1 MSPRIADRFTLIH
14 LRGFVVVLR
23 LSFFSAPTGARM
35 YACFLFDEPFEVFQT
50 NRSNRACHM
59 SRTKSP
65 KTSYRN
71 AFMLV
76 HWFPYLR
83 LCEGCVRNLFRAIT
97 FPAYLAQTFGATKER
112 ILAGA
117 LNTASYSVATGHER
131 NTAKLSKLST
141 SFTQRGPVSPKRA
154 VYNQRPIMIDQKV
167 FFFTRCR

>member
-76 HWFPYLR
+76 HWFPYLP
-83 LCEGCVRNLFRAIT
+83 LCEGCVRNLFRDDVNIT
-97 FPAYLAQTFGATKER
+97 SGKHMCQYR
-112 ILAGA
+112 
-117 LNTASYSVATGHER
+117 SVALSFGPKESFILRAPFTFSIHVFSLCLFL
-131 NTAKLSKLST
+131 TAKSLL
-141 SFTQRGPVSPKRA
+141 
-154 VYNQRPIMIDQKV
+154 ID
-167 FFFTRCR
+167 F